1 MCIVRLAAAIHQS
14 TRRFQVDPTP
24 FPFERLPPELRL
36 QVYRESLIGA
46 SNGTTNKTAQYVT
59 VTPTIDRSGFK
70 YESLHRSTTNQINVN
85 LLAASRLLNNEAIP
99 VLYQLRTFNFKTDV
113 GGAVRFLRGVP
124 EQGRQNLHGIAME
137 YYDKEQ
143 PDYCCFPSKTFRSK
157 GPGNTA
163 AWSKACAY
171 IAENVNVKALSLTI
185 NVKVPAE
192 FKTLKWVEDLV
203 KIKKLKSLVV
213 KVSQHEHGC
222 ECVIRAS
229 CKGGTLLA
237 TDPCLSEY
245 LVPLF
250 EYLREE
256 MLEEPREGFITS
268 GGTLM

>member
-14 TRRFQVDPTP
+14 TRRFQIDPTP

-46 SNGTTNKTAQYVT
+46 SNDTTNKSAQYVT
-59 VTPTIDRSGFK
+59 VTPARRNFDSSDFK
-70 YESLHRSTTNQINVN
+70 YTSLHRSTTNLINVN

-99 VLYQLRTFNFKTDV
+99 ILYQLRTFNFKTDV
-113 GGAVRFLRGVP
+113 GSAVRFLRSVS
-124 EQGRQNLHGIAME
+124 EQGRQNLYGIAME
-137 YYDKEQ
+137 YHDKEQ
-143 PDYCCFPSKTFRSK
+143 PDYCCFPSKTFRGK

-171 IAENVNVKALSLTI
+171 IADNVNVKALSLTI
-185 NVKVPAE
+185 NVKIPAE
-192 FKTLKWVEDLV
+192 FKTLKWVQDVV
-203 KIKKLKSLVV
+203 KIKKLKSLILE
-213 KVSQHEHGC
+213 VSQHEHGG

-256 MLEEPREGFITS
+256 MLDENFLKGS
-268 GGTLM
+268 